1 MLFTN
6 YRDFILFREGE
17 PLLQSTLMDK
27 EYDKKLKKSN
37 VENTK
42 QIISEF
48 FDAKIK
54 PIEKTEKLSVLLAKH
69 ARYLH
74 NELEELWNGHH
85 ETPFKERLKGLYKL
99 FLETLIEDLKQSD
112 FIDSYAQTVTYG
124 LLLSG
129 LSANEKI
136 DKTNFINY
144 IPKSLSIFEEI
155 FGLLRLSN
163 IP

>member
-1 MLFTN
+1 MTLSVYIDTPQLKRYLNVIPNLLFTN

-27 EYDKKLKKSN
+27 EDDKKLKQAN
-37 VENTK
+37 IENTK

-74 NELEELWNGHH
+74 NELDELWNSHH
-85 ETPFKERLKGLYKL
+85 ETPFKERLKGLYEL
-99 FLETLIEDLKQSD
+99 FLETLIEGT
-112 FIDSYAQTVTYG
+112 QTIRFY
-124 LLLSG
+124 
-129 LSANEKI
+129 
-136 DKTNFINY
+136 
-144 IPKSLSIFEEI
+144 
-155 FGLLRLSN
+155 
-163 IP
+163 